1 MRRRWPAGVTRWWRA
16 RWARARRRGEDE
28 GQILLLSLVFG
39 VITLALVLVIASVSA
54 IYLERK
60 ELLALAD
67 ALAADAADAVDA
79 HTYYTDADVEELPL
93 TDASV
98 QAAVQ
103 EYLAAAPAAVTGE
116 FEDFAVGAPTGTPDG
131 HLAEVTLTARARPP
145 VLPWVLMPWADGFPI
160 EVTARGVAR

>member
-1 MRRRWPAGVTRWWRA
+1 MIAWWRA
-16 RWARARRRGEDE
+16 RWARAAGSARED

-39 VITLALVLVIASVSA
+39 VITLALVLVVASVSS

-79 HTYYTDADVEELPL
+79 QTYYTDAGVEHLPL

-98 QAAVQ
+98 HAAVQ
-103 EYLAAAPAAVTGE
+103 DYLAAAPAAVTGE
-116 FEDFAVGAPTGTPDG
+116 FEDFAVAAPTGTPDG
-131 HLAEVTLTARARPP
+131 QVAEVTLAARVRPP
-145 VLPWVLMPWADGFPI
+145 VLPWVLMPWADGFEI
-160 EVTARGVAR
+160 EVTARGAAQ

>member
-1 MRRRWPAGVTRWWRA
+1 MIAWWRA
-16 RWARARRRGEDE
+16 RWALAARSRGED

-39 VITLALVLVIASVSA
+39 VITLALVLVVASVSS

-79 HTYYTDADVEELPL
+79 ESYYTDDSLAHVPL

-98 QAAVQ
+98 HAAVQ
-103 EYLAAAPAAVTGE
+103 DYLASAPAAVTGE
-116 FEDFAVGAPTGTPDG
+116 FEDFAVVAPTGTPDG
-131 HLAEVTLTARARPP
+131 QVAQVSLAARVRPP
-145 VLPWVLMPWADGFPI
+145 VLPWVLMPWADGFEI
-160 EVTARGVAR
+160 EVTARGMAQ

>member
-1 MRRRWPAGVTRWWRA
+1 MRSWWRA
-16 RWARARRRGEDE
+16 RWARATRSGAEE
-28 GQILLLSLVFG
+28 GQILLLSLAFA
-39 VITLALVLVIASVSA
+39 VITVALVLVVASVSA

-60 ELLALAD
+60 ELLSLAD

-79 HTYYTDADVEELPL
+79 DTYYTDPAAAHLPL

-103 EYLAAAPAAVTGE
+103 DYLEAAPAAVTGE
-116 FEDFAVGAPTGTPDG
+116 FEDFAVAAPTGTPDG
-131 HLAEVTLTARARPP
+131 QVAEVTLTARVRPP

>member
-1 MRRRWPAGVTRWWRA
+1 MSRWWRA
-16 RWARARRRGEDE
+16 RWARATSGSEDE

-39 VITLALVLVIASVSA
+39 VLTLTLVLVVASVSA

-79 HTYYTDADVEELPL
+79 ERYYTDPGVDHLPL

-98 QAAVQ
+98 HAAVQ
-103 EYLAAAPAAVTGE
+103 EYLAAAPAAVTDE
-116 FEDFAVGAPTGTPDG
+116 FEAFAVVPPTGTPDG
-131 HLAEVTLTARARPP
+131 SVAEVTLSARVRPP
-145 VLPWVLMPWADGFPI
+145 VLPWVLMPWADGFPV

>member
-1 MRRRWPAGVTRWWRA
+1 MIAWWRA
-16 RWARARRRGEDE
+16 RWARAAGSARED

-39 VITLALVLVIASVSA
+39 VITLALVLVVASVSS

-79 HTYYTDADVEELPL
+79 QTYYTDAGVEHLPL

-98 QAAVQ
+98 HAAVQ
-103 EYLAAAPAAVTGE
+103 DYLAAAPATVTGE
-116 FEDFAVGAPTGTPDG
+116 FEDFAVAAPTGTPDG
-131 HLAEVTLTARARPP
+131 QVAEVTLTARVRPP
-145 VLPWVLMPWADGFPI
+145 VLPWVLMPWADGFEI
-160 EVTARGVAR
+160 EVTARGAAQ

>member
-1 MRRRWPAGVTRWWRA
+1 MISWWRTQ
-16 RWARARRRGEDE
+16 WARVAAGRED

-39 VITLALVLVIASVSA
+39 VITLALVLVVASISS

-79 HTYYTDADVEELPL
+79 EAYYTDPEVDQVPL

-103 EYLAAAPAAVTGE
+103 DYLAAAPAAVTDE
-116 FEDFAVGAPTGTPDG
+116 FEDFTVTAPTGTPDG
-131 HLAEVTLTARARPP
+131 RVAEVTLAARVRPP
-145 VLPWVLMPWADGFPI
+145 VLPWVLMPWADGFEI
-160 EVTARGVAR
+160 EVTARGMAQ

>member
-1 MRRRWPAGVTRWWRA
+1 MNRRWPTRMSRWWRA
-16 RWARARRRGEDE
+16 RWARATSGSEDQ

-39 VITLALVLVIASVSA
+39 VLTLTLVLVVASVSA

-79 HTYYTDADVEELPL
+79 ERYYTDPGVDHLPL

-98 QAAVQ
+98 HAAVQ
-103 EYLAAAPAAVTGE
+103 EYLAAAPAAVTDE
-116 FEDFAVGAPTGTPDG
+116 FEAFAVVPPTGTPDG
-131 HLAEVTLTARARPP
+131 SVAEVTLSARVRPP

-160 EVTARGVAR
+160 EVTARGMAQ